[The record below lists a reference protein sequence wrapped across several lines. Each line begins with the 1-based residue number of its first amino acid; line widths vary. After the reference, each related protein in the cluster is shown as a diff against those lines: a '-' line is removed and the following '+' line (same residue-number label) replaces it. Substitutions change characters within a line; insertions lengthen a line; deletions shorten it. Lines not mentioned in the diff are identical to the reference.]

1 MKRIYCDGIF
11 DLFHLGHLKHLQQ
24 IHDHFR
30 EEPIHLIV
38 GIISDNVATG
48 YKRKPVLNEKQRL
61 KIISSCVYTS
71 SCFITDVLI
80 ITEDFMNDHRIDY
93 VIHAL
98 TDADKQKQSIFFEI
112 PRKMNKFIELAYNVG
127 ISTTQIIEQ
136 YHQSNQLTME
146 KIKPSRKT
154 CILERIQQRIGL
166 TSNSNILEIGGE
178 DDLLSNYVG
187 ASNYICLDTNIF
199 NTTKIVN
206 TTPYIALNLS
216 PLYRIFHPFCF
227 DYIIINNP
235 WLMNIY
241 DILDNIEN
249 ISKKGL
255 YICNIMVDDSTCI
268 NKQMFITRGYT
279 VINNNYIGFDAY
291 ISFV

>member
-24 IHDHFR
+24 IHEYFR

-48 YKRKPVLNEKQRL
+48 YKRKPILNEKQRL
-61 KIISSCVYTS
+61 KIISSCIYTS

-80 ITEDFMNDHRIDY
+80 ITEDFMNAHRIDY

-112 PRKMNKFIELAYNVG
+112 PRKMNKFIELEYNVG
-127 ISTTQIIEQ
+127 ISTTQIIDQ
-136 YHQSNQLTME
+136 YHKSNQLTIE
-146 KIKPSRKT
+146 KITPTRKSY
-154 CILERIQQRIGL
+154 ILERIQQRIGL

-227 DYIIINNP
+227 DCIIINNP

-241 DILDNIEN
+241 DVLDNIEN
-249 ISKKGL
+249 ISKKGI
-255 YICNIMVDDSTCI
+255 YICNIMDESD
-268 NKQMFITRGYT
+268 NLNQRMFIERGYI
-279 VINNNYIGFDAY
+279 VIKNNYIGFDAY
-291 ISFV
+291 KNHF